1 MLSRTVKHQYNQL
14 NISNDYIDALH
25 KDLLY
30 IKLLMQ
36 SFA

>member
-1 MLSRTVKHQYNQL
+1 MLSRTVKYQYNQL
-14 NISNDYIDALH
+14 NISNDYIDTLH

-30 IKLLMQ
+30 IKCFMQ